1 MPLTPLLVPLHCR
14 DERTAYC
21 NLLRQYLSALYEESM
36 VDEMYNRLLNQL
48 QLTETISDYH
58 VKAYFD
64 VSANEVA
71 KNGIGGLIMEIFDLN
86 N

>member
-1 MPLTPLLVPLHCR
+1 MGHLPPLVCLSREEKMTYCRLLK
-14 DERTAYC
+14 
-21 NLLRQYLSALYEESM
+21 QYLATLYEESM
-36 VDEMYNRLLNQL
+36 VDEMYGRLLNQL
-48 QLTETISDYH
+48 HLTETISDYH